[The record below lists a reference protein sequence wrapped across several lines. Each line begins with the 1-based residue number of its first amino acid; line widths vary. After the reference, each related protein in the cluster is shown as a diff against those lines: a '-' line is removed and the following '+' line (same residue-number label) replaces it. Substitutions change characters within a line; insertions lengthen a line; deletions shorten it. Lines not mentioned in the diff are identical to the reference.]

1 MAVMTISPT
10 ALPFGRALTADD
22 LEQIPDDGH
31 RYEVLDGTLLVS
43 PAPAW
48 QHQEVLGEL
57 FVAAAAGLPWRGM
70 RALAAPFA
78 VRLTP
83 DTELQPDILV
93 ARYKDFTPKNLP
105 VAPLLAVEVRSP
117 STALIDL
124 NLKKPV
130 YEKYGVP
137 SYWIVDPDPDA
148 PSLLAFELD
157 DKGRYVQVAKATG
170 SDVFTVERPF
180 PFTVTP
186 DELAAGLHPDGAK
199 G

>member
-1 MAVMTISPT
+1 MTVMTISPT

-31 RYEVLDGTLLVS
+31 RYELLDGTLLVS

-48 QHQEVLGEL
+48 EHQHVQGAL
-57 FVAAAAGLPWRGM
+57 FVLLWHACPAGM
-70 RALAAPFA
+70 RTLTAPFA

-93 ARYKDFTPKNLP
+93 ARYEDLTPKNLP

-117 STALIDL
+117 TTALIDL
-124 NLKKPV
+124 NLKKAA

-137 SYWIVDPDPDA
+137 SYWIVDPDPDT
-148 PSLLAFELD
+148 PSLRAFEMD
-157 DKGRYVQVAKATG
+157 DRGRYVQVADVIG
-170 SDVFTVERPF
+170 SDAFTAERPF
-180 PFTVTP
+180 PLTVTP
-186 DELAAGLHPDGAK
+186 AELAAGLHPDD
-199 G
+199 

>member
-10 ALPFGRALTADD
+10 ALPFGRPLTADD

-31 RYEVLDGTLLVS
+31 RYELLDGALLVS
-43 PAPAW
+43 PAPGW
-48 QHQEVLGEL
+48 QHQEVVMEL
-57 FVAAAAGLPWRGM
+57 VGRLRRACPSKQ

-93 ARYKDFTPKNLP
+93 ARYEDLTPKNLP
-105 VAPLLAVEVRSP
+105 VAPLLVVEVRSP

-124 NLKKPV
+124 NLKKAV

-137 SYWIVDPDPDA
+137 SYWVVDPDADV
-148 PSLLAFELD
+148 PSLRAFELD
-157 DKGRYVQVAKATG
+157 DEGRYVQVAKVSG
-170 SDVFTVERPF
+170 SDVFTAERPF

-199 G
+199 D

>member
-1 MAVMTISPT
+1 MTVMTISPT

-31 RYEVLDGTLLVS
+31 RYELLDGTLLVS

-48 QHQEVLGEL
+48 EHQHVQGAL
-57 FVAAAAGLPWRGM
+57 FVLLWQACPAGM
-70 RALAAPFA
+70 RTLPAPFA

-93 ARYKDFTPKNLP
+93 ARYEDLTPKNLP

-124 NLKKPV
+124 NLKKAA

-137 SYWIVDPDPDA
+137 SYWIVDPDPDTPA
-148 PSLLAFELD
+148 LRVFELD
-157 DKGRYVQVAKATG
+157 DRGRYVQIADVTG
-170 SDVFTVERPF
+170 SDAFTAERPF
-180 PFTVTP
+180 PLTVTP
-186 DELAAGLHPDGAK
+186 AELAAGLHPDD
-199 G
+199 